1 MEEKDSQ
8 DITIKKSHLY
18 LLAALMIAVIGIFIS
33 YNLIVKN
40 AKPKNLA
47 PQTSY
52 TGFSSGSQN
61 QIAKLQGAVEFNNAI
76 GKKAPDFSLESLDGS
91 MVKLSDYLGKTIVLF
106 FSEGSM
112 CYPSCWNQ
120 IEQLSSDGRFNS
132 NDVVSFSIVVDSKN
146 QWEKIIS
153 KVPKFSDAKLLFDT
167 SKIVSNTNGVLS
179 LPSSMHKGA
188 LPGHTYFV
196 IDKNGFIQYTLD
208 DPRMA
213 IRNDK
218 LSSQM
223 SAIA

>member
-40 AKPKNLA
+40 AQPKNLA

-132 NDVVSFSIVVDSKN
+132 NDVRLMGRASYGVTGIKLDKGDDVVSL
-146 QWEKIIS
+146 E
-153 KVPKFSDAKLLFDT
+153 
-167 SKIVSNTNGVLS
+167 VLS
-179 LPSSMHKGA
+179 TDTILTITNLHII
-188 LPGHTYFV
+188 V
-196 IDKNGFIQYTLD
+196 W
-208 DPRMA
+208 
-213 IRNDK
+213 
-218 LSSQM
+218 QM
-223 SAIA
+223 QQSDTV